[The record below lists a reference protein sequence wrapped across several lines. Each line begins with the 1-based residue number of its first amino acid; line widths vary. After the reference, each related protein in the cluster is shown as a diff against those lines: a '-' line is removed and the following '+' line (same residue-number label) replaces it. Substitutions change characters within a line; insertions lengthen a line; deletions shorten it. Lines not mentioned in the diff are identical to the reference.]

1 MSGSSPWIS
10 SIKLSRN
17 FLDTNNM
24 SPMEDVMIST
34 CRCCCQ
40 GGQDVSSPLV
50 MATMILAVFPCLN
63 SATADTNNVTNSRA
77 RLHPFLEEF
86 LLCAASKFCHD
97 GSDEPR
103 VKQCGDNVKDDDC
116 HGDHNGDN
124 HVYVQVA
131 YPQAYFQEDNNV
143 DVHDEHDDD
152 DDDDDDSVLPPPLVD
167 EATATANSTGAAT
180 IVRKYF
186 HIDKIHPD
194 NICNVQDLYS
204 NYHGL
209 YQLKVTLQYICSTSE
224 DYDEMF
230 SSQSSSSSS
239 SKAPEQIRIASLL
252 KKSLE
257 YRTIKKRCF
266 LAVNVNLP
274 MLEKD
279 DRAGMLLLRV
289 CDLKFSSSYMVG
301 KDDHQGPPIE
311 VVPQPQSQPHSIMDY
326 NQCYFNLGSCCGEHY
341 CVELEDMMIPS
352 LYQSEEEE
360 ETSKDGTQADA
371 NYRIVVTT
379 CPGYESLVDEI
390 VELAN
395 ISISGGSP
403 SGVAILGCSGVGKT
417 RLAMAVSNRLMTTKG
432 SSKTTGQAN
441 MVVSAMD
448 ILLEASSWMD
458 LEHLKRYIFKHVFR
472 CESTGRSILVID
484 ALDVIFDNDNDEND
498 FMNDDEKRIARH
510 AVIGVMDE
518 LHAKQR
524 EKGTN
529 GPSSFI
535 LGISSRD
542 TMRQSADLAKVG
554 RFEKFITMSPPT
566 ESQRIEILK
575 SMFQSMPIDCNYRA
589 SSKIE
594 LCETW
599 STVIAR
605 YTSGCVAADLK
616 RICVDA
622 STRSRARVD
631 KELDRSNDITAAT
644 IQWSDIREA
653 ARDCV
658 PSQLS
663 HLDVTLARNVDVDF
677 AESVGSPRD
686 SFFKMWNAKFA
697 GYGELKA
704 KVYRTIIWPWKRQV
718 AFSSGTYN
726 RVMTDLERDV
736 PPPTGVLFYGPSG
749 TGKTFAA
756 ECLACSLGLNVIR
769 VRATDVLD
777 QWLGGSEATIR
788 ALFARARSAA
798 PCALFFDDLDAIAAN
813 RENDG
818 DSNDVYARLLSTL
831 LNEIDGISGSNAL
844 SGILIVGTTNRI
856 QAIDAALLRPGRFEE
871 HLLLDLPSID
881 DIEEML
887 KMFLEK
893 VPMDC
898 EVNLHDIAELLEE
911 LSACAADVKGLCS
924 EACLHAISKVDEST
938 NISQIVLEATD
949 FDEVIDRWKG

>member
-1 MSGSSPWIS
+1 
-10 SIKLSRN
+10 
-17 FLDTNNM
+17 
-24 SPMEDVMIST
+24 
-34 CRCCCQ
+34 
-40 GGQDVSSPLV
+40 
-50 MATMILAVFPCLN
+50 MILAVFPCLN
-63 SATADTNNVTNSRA
+63 STTADTNNVTNSRA

-103 VKQCGDNVKDDDC
+103 AKQRGENVNDDDC

-124 HVYVQVA
+124 HVYIQVA
-131 YPQAYFQEDNNV
+131 YPQAYYFQEDNNI
-143 DVHDEHDDD
+143 DSHD
-152 DDDDDDSVLPPPLVD
+152 LPPPLVD
-167 EATATANSTGAAT
+167 EATATAGTTGAAT
-180 IVRKYF
+180 IIRKYF

-194 NICNVQDLYS
+194 NICNVQDLS
-204 NYHGL
+204 SKYHDM

-224 DYDEMF
+224 DYDVMF
-230 SSQSSSSSS
+230 SSQLSSS
-239 SKAPEQIRIASLL
+239 SKAPEQIRIGSLL

-257 YRTIKKRCF
+257 YRTIKKGCF
-266 LAVNVNLP
+266 LAVNDVNLP
-274 MLEKD
+274 MMEKD
-279 DRAGMLLLRV
+279 DRAGILLLRV
-289 CDLKFSSSYMVG
+289 CDLKFSSSLMVD
-301 KDDHQGPPIE
+301 KDDHQGTLVE
-311 VVPQPQSQPHSIMDY
+311 VVPQPQPQPQPHSIMDY

-341 CVELEDMMIPS
+341 CVELEDMMTPS
-352 LYQSEEEE
+352 LDKSEEE
-360 ETSKDGTQADA
+360 ETSKDRIQVDA
-371 NYRIVVTT
+371 NYRIGVTT

-417 RLAMAVSNRLMTTKG
+417 RLAMAVSNRLMTAKG

-441 MVVSAMD
+441 IVVSAMD

-458 LEHLKRYIFKHVFR
+458 LEHLKRYIFKHVFH

-498 FMNDDEKRIARH
+498 FMKDDEKRFARH

-524 EKGTN
+524 EKGRN

-542 TMRQSADLAKVG
+542 TMRQSVDLAKVG

-575 SMFQSMPIDCNYRA
+575 SMFQSMPIDCSDRA

-599 STVIAR
+599 STIIAR

-663 HLDVTLARNVDVDF
+663 HLDVTLARSVDVDF
-677 AESVGSPRD
+677 TESVGSPRD

-726 RVMTDLERDV
+726 RMMTDLERDV

-769 VRATDVLD
+769 VSVAVCMAASFIHTLAESSFTPHTTTKVRATDVLD
-777 QWLGGSEATIR
+777 QWLGGSEAIIR

-844 SGILIVGTTNRI
+844 NGILIVGTTNRI

-871 HLLLDLPSID
+871 HLLLDLPSVD

-911 LSACAADVKGLCS
+911 LKACAADVKGLCS
-924 EACLHAISKVDEST
+924 EACLNAISKVDEST
-938 NISQIVLEATD
+938 NISQIALEATD
-949 FDEVIDRWKG
+949 FDEVIDRWKQ